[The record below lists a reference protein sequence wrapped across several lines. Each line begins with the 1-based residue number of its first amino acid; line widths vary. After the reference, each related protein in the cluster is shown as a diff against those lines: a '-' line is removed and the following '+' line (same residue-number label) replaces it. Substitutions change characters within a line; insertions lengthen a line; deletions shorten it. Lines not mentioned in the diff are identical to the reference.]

1 MTDAECRMT
10 NGKEGNPGKDV
21 PRPTLVFYTK
31 SNCPLCDEALAVVRA
46 AQERLDFT
54 VEQVNIYGDPTL
66 YEQYKHDIPVAT
78 LGGHEVFRHRADV
91 AALEDAVKQAIGG

>member
-1 MTDAECRMT
+1 MND
-10 NGKEGNPGKDV
+10 EGGNEKRIV
-21 PRPTLVFYTK
+21 VFYTK
-31 SNCPLCDEALAVVRA
+31 SNCPLCDKALATLQE

-78 LGGHEVFRHRADV
+78 LGGREVFRHRVDV
-91 AALEDAVKQAIGG
+91 AALERLLKG